1 MTSSLVGSV
10 TGRRWTATIQKSA
23 AAVAVTAFFGWLSAL
38 EPTPVHAG
46 PSVPVAV
53 LRGGTAP
60 PAPERVPSPTPT
72 PTPTPRVDCTRAK
85 CVALTFDDGPAPG
98 TGRLLNIL
106 ARQNVKATFFLIG
119 RNAATYPD
127 LVRREV
133 AEGHEVANHSWS
145 HTDLG
150 RSSRAKVESELARTQ
165 NAIRKA
171 GGVTPVL
178 MRPPYGSTDERVAG
192 IARRMKL
199 AQVLWAVDPFDW
211 RDRNTRLVE
220 RRVLKAVRPGM
231 IVLLHD
237 IHGTTVEAVSPII
250 ERLRADGYTFVTV
263 SQLFGKQM
271 TPGEVYVELSDE
283 HDRGMETAD
292 AR

>member
-1 MTSSLVGSV
+1 M

-38 EPTPVHAG
+38 EPTPEHAG

-53 LRGGTAP
+53 LRGEAAP
-60 PAPERVPSPTPT
+60 RAPERVPTPT

-98 TGRLLNIL
+98 TAKLLNIL

-119 RNAATYPD
+119 RNVATHPD

-145 HTDLG
+145 HADLG
-150 RSSRAKVESELARTQ
+150 RASVAKVEGELARTQ
-165 NAIRKA
+165 HAIRKA
-171 GGVTPVL
+171 AHVTPVL
-178 MRPPYGSTDERVAG
+178 MRPPYGSTDARVAG

-199 AQVLWAVDPFDW
+199 AQVLWAVDPLDW
-211 RDRNTRLVE
+211 RDRDTRLVE

-263 SQLFGKQM
+263 SQLFGRPL
-271 TPGEVYVELSDE
+271 TPGEEYVELSDE
-283 HDRGMETAD
+283 HDRDGETAGS
-292 AR
+292 R